1 MKGFCPNCEKDAPLR
16 SVRRKELVD
25 VRGERIPV
33 MAELFI
39 CNECKEE
46 FQNTRGTDQL
56 DAAYR
61 EYRRRHGMLQP
72 EEIKDWR
79 SRFGLT
85 QREVADLLGL
95 GGATLSRYE
104 NGALQDASHEKM
116 LRLAMDPRN
125 LAKLLESNS
134 EAIPADKRARLLGEL
149 ASLERESCS
158 FEKAYETFL
167 GDYQAGELSGYQ
179 RWNLPKILNSFVI
192 LAGGGVLKTKL
203 LKLLFYADF
212 KHFKEHTVSI
222 TGLRYVHLPYG
233 PVPDNYD
240 YYLATLQK
248 QGALRVAEKLVGEY
262 SGEEFAAGVEPDL
275 TLFAEAELETLR
287 LVRDRFKKFSAARIS
302 RQSHDEVAYKDTAPS
317 DLISYRYAERLSI

>member
-1 MKGFCPNCEKDAPLR
+1 VKGFCPNCEKDAPLR
-16 SVRRKELVD
+16 PVRRKELVD
-25 VRGERIPV
+25 VRGESIPV
-33 MAELFI
+33 MAEFFS
-39 CNECKEE
+39 CRECGGE

-61 EYRRRHGMLQP
+61 EYRSRHGMLQP

-79 SRFGLT
+79 SRYGLT

-125 LAKLLESNS
+125 LAKLLESNG
-134 EAIPADKRARLLGEL
+134 EAIPTEKRARLLGEL
-149 ASLERESCS
+149 ATLERESCS

-167 GDYQAGELSGYQ
+167 GSYAPGELSGYQ
-179 RWNLPKILNSFVI
+179 RWSLPKIMNAFVY
-192 LAGGGVLKTKL
+192 LARDGVLKTKL

-240 YYLATLQK
+240 YYLAALQK
-248 QGALRVAEKLVGEY
+248 DGAMKVAERLVGDY
-262 SGEEFAAGVEPDL
+262 AGEEFAAGLEPDL
-275 TLFAEAELETLR
+275 SVFAEAELRTLKF
-287 LVRDRFKKFSAARIS
+287 VVQKFNKFSSARIS
-302 RQSHDEVAYKDTAPS
+302 RYVHEEAAYKDTSPN
-317 DLISYRYAERLSI
+317 DLISYRHAEQLSI

>member
-1 MKGFCPNCEKDAPLR
+1 MKGFCPNCEKEASLR
-16 SVRRKELVD
+16 PVRRKELVD

-33 MAELFI
+33 TAEFFS
-39 CNECKEE
+39 CRECGEE

-61 EYRRRHGMLQP
+61 EYRSRHGMLQP

-79 SRFGLT
+79 SRYGLT

-125 LAKLLESNS
+125 LAKLLESNG
-134 EAIPADKRARLLGEL
+134 EAIPTEKRARLLGEL
-149 ASLERESCS
+149 ATLERESCS

-167 GDYQAGELSGYQ
+167 GSYPPGELSGYQ
-179 RWNLPKILNSFVI
+179 RWSLPKIMNAFVF
-192 LAGGGVLKTKL
+192 LAAGGVLKTKL

-233 PVPDNYD
+233 PVPDKHD
-240 YYLATLQK
+240 YYLASLQRE
-248 QGALRVAEKLVGEY
+248 GALRVTEKVVGDY
-262 SGEEFAAGVEPDL
+262 SGEEFAPATNPDL
-275 TLFAEAELETLR
+275 SVFTEGELKTLK
-287 LVRDRFKKFSAARIS
+287 LVVGRFKGFSSARIS
-302 RQSHDEVAYKDTAPS
+302 KYSHGEVAYKDTSPS
-317 DLISYRYAERLSI
+317 DLISYRYADQLSI